1 MSGEYEKDL
10 QRLQKLWNEILSDS
24 EEEPFDGGS
33 SDEYEP
39 DAVSEDFS
47 DEEIPRPKR
56 VKR

>member
-1 MSGEYEKDL
+1 MSGEYERDL
-10 QRLQKLWNEILSDS
+10 QHLQKLWNEILSDS

-39 DAVSEDFS
+39 DTASEDSS
-47 DEEIPRPKR
+47 DEEIPLPKR